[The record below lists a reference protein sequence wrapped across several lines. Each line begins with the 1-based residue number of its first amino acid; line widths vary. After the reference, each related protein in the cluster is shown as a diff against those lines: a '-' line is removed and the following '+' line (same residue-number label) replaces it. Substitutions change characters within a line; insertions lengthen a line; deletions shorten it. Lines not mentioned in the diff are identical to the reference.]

1 MPPVLKGSKKHK
13 QGTDAITLIFV
24 VVALTFS
31 RTHRDRGTNLFDL
44 LFAGFIHAHK
54 WHFGIMGEFVDF
66 KYIFHCGNKFSV
78 GFGRDAPFPLLPRF
92 YFVFLTHAR
101 QLCRNTAPYAL
112 AYIKGQCHCN
122 DVLAPPDVSLT
133 R

>member
-1 MPPVLKGSKKHK
+1 MPPALEGSKKHK
-13 QGTDAITLIFV
+13 QGTDAITLILV
-24 VVALTFS
+24 VAALTFS

-66 KYIFHCGNKFSV
+66 KYIFQCGNKFSV

-92 YFVFLTHAR
+92 YFVFFNSR
-101 QLCRNTAPYAL
+101 QT
-112 AYIKGQCHCN
+112 
-122 DVLAPPDVSLT
+122 VVSEHSTICFGLHQKT
-133 R
+133 MSLK